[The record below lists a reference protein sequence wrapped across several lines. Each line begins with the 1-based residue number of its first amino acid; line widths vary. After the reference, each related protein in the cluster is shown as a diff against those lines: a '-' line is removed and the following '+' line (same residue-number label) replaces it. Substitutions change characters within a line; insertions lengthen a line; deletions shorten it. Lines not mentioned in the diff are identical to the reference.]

1 MNLGHMI
8 YLGNIKDAYL
18 SPYAEEIASFINVQN
33 VNLTIWDDQ
42 MIQNLIKDN
51 FDERVLDAYK
61 SVKPY
66 AYKADLARLCI
77 LYVLGGWHSDI
88 GIRFLEKI
96 IPDKNIIVFK
106 DMAMGATFDY
116 SNIIQNSIIY
126 SVPKQPAILECIV
139 RLSDIYVNKIY
150 GNDPAYIG
158 GTVQMGEVFRYPDA
172 FIGIGKAGENFT
184 TLKDLMSGKTI
195 LEYFYDGVHVADF
208 KDFNKKALIPITEP
222 DKMLWG
228 LAWDKRLVY

>member
-8 YLGNIKDAYL
+8 YLGNAKDAYL
-18 SPYAEEIASFINVQN
+18 APYAEEIASFINVQN
-33 VNLTIWDDQ
+33 VNLTIWDEQ
-42 MIQNLIKDN
+42 MIQELISDN
-51 FDERVLDAYK
+51 FDNIVLDAYN

-77 LYVLGGWHSDI
+77 LYVLGGWYSDI

-96 IPDKNIIVFK
+96 VPDKDIIVFK
-106 DMAMGATFDY
+106 DMALESIFNY
-116 SNIIQNSIIY
+116 NNIIQNAVIY
-126 SVPKQPAILECIV
+126 SVPQHPAVLECIV
-139 RLSDIYVNKIY
+139 RLSDIYANKIY
-150 GNDPAYIG
+150 GDDPAYIG
-158 GTVQMGEVFRYPDA
+158 GTVQMGKVFRYPDA

-184 TLKDLMSGKTI
+184 NMKDLMSGKTI
-195 LEYFYDGVHVADF
+195 LEYDYDGVHVADF
-208 KDFNKKALIPITEP
+208 KDFNKKALIPVTEP